1 MPEGIITNII
11 NNIFHIFWLLSITI
25 EPKHSYKKTVFI
37 TIFYTLLYQVFTVI
51 VLCNMPHAIAI
62 ASSYF
67 VAIIVF
73 GAIYIFG
80 ISDSHPAKSLFFIS
94 VYYCLWT
101 LVFNIISIVS
111 GTFGG
116 AGNIM
121 IWMMRIALNLLF
133 LLLYWI
139 FFRRFL
145 IRVYKGMKSGYKLA
159 SIISIQTF
167 LMMSVIMIYN
177 NVNKHYSNFMLFI
190 IFYFYVFIITIYVA
204 LFIFIAQSVHKHQL
218 EQMQMHEKLMLSQI
232 EFYQKTEQKLRQTRH
247 DFRHHNIVVAEFARN
262 KDYKGILDYLHEYGI
277 REDAK
282 YFHILCNN
290 LAVQHVLE
298 AYINKAQEHGIV
310 VKTNISTGVV
320 PGISDIDLV
329 SVIAN
334 IMENAING
342 CIKACRD
349 RHIYIS
355 VQQRGAKL
363 VIICQNTCVPE
374 IVFKN
379 GVPVNENRN
388 GIGVESIKNSVE
400 KYAGNVDFSASGGV
414 FVCRAILS
422 CVK

>member
-1 MPEGIITNII
+1 
-11 NNIFHIFWLLSITI
+11 
-25 EPKHSYKKTVFI
+25 
-37 TIFYTLLYQVFTVI
+37 
-51 VLCNMPHAIAI
+51 
-62 ASSYF
+62 
-67 VAIIVF
+67 
-73 GAIYIFG
+73 
-80 ISDSHPAKSLFFIS
+80 
-94 VYYCLWT
+94 
-101 LVFNIISIVS
+101 
-111 GTFGG
+111 
-116 AGNIM
+116 
-121 IWMMRIALNLLF
+121 
-133 LLLYWI
+133 
-139 FFRRFL
+139 
-145 IRVYKGMKSGYKLA
+145 
-159 SIISIQTF
+159 
-167 LMMSVIMIYN
+167 
-177 NVNKHYSNFMLFI
+177 
-190 IFYFYVFIITIYVA
+190 
-204 LFIFIAQSVHKHQL
+204 
-218 EQMQMHEKLMLSQI
+218 MLSQI